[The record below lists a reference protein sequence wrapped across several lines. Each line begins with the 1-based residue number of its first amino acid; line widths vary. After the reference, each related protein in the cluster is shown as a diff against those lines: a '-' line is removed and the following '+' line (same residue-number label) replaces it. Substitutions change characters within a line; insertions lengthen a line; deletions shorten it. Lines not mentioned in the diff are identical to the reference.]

1 MEMLD
6 KVKET
11 EERAK
16 TEKSEAK
23 AKAARMLADARDE
36 AEREADRRINDAKKN
51 AADIVAAAREQAK
64 AQTAQSEKR
73 CAEEK
78 EKLQAAVGATKQ
90 KTAELLVSLL

>member
-23 AKAARMLADARDE
+23 AKAARTASKSLKNCLA
-36 AEREADRRINDAKKN
+36 
-51 AADIVAAAREQAK
+51 AADLRPRLRPK
-64 AQTAQSEKR
+64 STSR
-73 CAEEK
+73 
-78 EKLQAAVGATKQ
+78 L
-90 KTAELLVSLL
+90 